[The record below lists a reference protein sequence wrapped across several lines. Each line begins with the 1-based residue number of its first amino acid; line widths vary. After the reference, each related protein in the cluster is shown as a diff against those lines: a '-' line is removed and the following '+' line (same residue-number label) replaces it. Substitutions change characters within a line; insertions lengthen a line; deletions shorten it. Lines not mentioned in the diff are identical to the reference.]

1 MSRETIDNRRTAFA
15 GLTTPPPTAHAGL
28 WIDRF
33 APDLET
39 AGAKTKHLETLFP
52 LGANGKRESR
62 AVSPL
67 YPAFFERWKR
77 QILSLPPV
85 TITAKATVRGR
96 LAVGLGQESVLET
109 SIALHRTYGV
119 PYLPGSALKG
129 LAAHAAREQLVP
141 RWKPEDEDG
150 PYNVVFGRLEEAG
163 FVTFH
168 DALWIPPTGEDR
180 DDPRLPLDL
189 DVMTVHH
196 ADYYGDGKTPPAD
209 WDDPNPIPFLT
220 ARGSYLLALTGP
232 PGWIERALEIL
243 TGALEKDGLGAK
255 TAAGYGRMGVRPEEA
270 AGR

>member
-1 MSRETIDNRRTAFA
+1 VSREEIAGRRKVFH
-15 GLTTPPPTAHAGL
+15 GLNAPPATAHAGL

-33 APDLET
+33 AERIG
-39 AGAKTKHLETLFP
+39 GASKGNHLERLFP
-52 LGANGKRESR
+52 VGADGKRRSL

-77 QILSLPPV
+77 QILSLPPA
-85 TITAKATVRGR
+85 TIPAKATVRGR

-109 SIALHRTYGV
+109 SIALHHTYGV

-129 LAAHAAREQLVP
+129 LAAHAARERLEP
-141 RWKPEDEDG
+141 RWDPKDEDG

-168 DALWIPPTGEDR
+168 DALWIPDEN
-180 DDPRLPLDL
+180 DPRLPLDL

-196 ADYYGDGKTPPAD
+196 PDYYGGGQVLPTD
-209 WDDPNPIPFLT
+209 WDDPNPIPFLS

-232 PGWIERALEIL
+232 PGWIEKALDVLI
-243 TGALEKDGLGAK
+243 GALSHDGLGAK
-255 TAAGYGRMGVRPEEA
+255 TAAGYGRMGVKREEA
-270 AGR
+270 AVR

>member
-1 MSRETIDNRRTAFA
+1 MSHEGIDNRRTAFR
-15 GLTTPPPTAHAGL
+15 GLNTPPPTAHAGL

-33 APDLET
+33 APDLES
-39 AGAKTKHLETLFP
+39 AGAKAKHLETLFP
-52 LGANGKRESR
+52 LGLNGKRQSL
-62 AVSPL
+62 AISPL

-77 QILSLPPV
+77 QIDSLPPK

-96 LAVGLGQESVLET
+96 LAVGLGQESALET

-129 LAAHAAREQLVP
+129 LAAHAARERLDP
-141 RWKPEDEDG
+141 AWNPEDPTG
-150 PYNVVFGRLEEAG
+150 PYNVVFGRLEDAG

-168 DALWIPPTGEDR
+168 DALWIPEGN
-180 DDPRLPLDL
+180 DPRLPLDL

-196 ADYYGDGKTPPAD
+196 GDYYGAGKVPPTD

-220 ARGSYLLALTGP
+220 ARGRYQLALTGP

-243 TGALEKDGLGAK
+243 TGALAEDGLGAK
-255 TAAGYGRMGVRPEEA
+255 TAAGYGRMKVTREE
-270 AGR
+270 GE